1 MRLHLFALLSSLV
14 IILGVPAAQRTAPP
28 QPLPELVRPD
38 DLIMAQRG
46 DLPIIISAPH
56 GGVARIAGS
65 KDREKGVQVL
75 DTNTAQLAALVAQR
89 ITAKLGR
96 RPYYVIAEFSR
107 KDVDANRP
115 AAPAADDEAFN
126 NPAAQRQYE
135 AYHAALET
143 SVAECRRR
151 WPAGAILIDIHGQAK
166 VPGAIVRGT
175 RNGASMA
182 QLAGLHGQSVIVGPK
197 SIFGVLAAKG
207 YTVVPTLDD
216 PAVSTDDEK
225 ETFFNGGYI
234 TERYGSLNALGIN
247 AIQLEFGRMR
257 TESLEKTARDTGDA
271 VAEFYA
277 AYLAAK

>member
-1 MRLHLFALLSSLV
+1 MRPYLFAALSSLV
-14 IILGVPAAQRTAPP
+14 IILGVPTAQRTAPSDL
-28 QPLPELVRPD
+28 LPELVGPQ

-115 AAPAADDEAFN
+115 AAASVDDEAFN
-126 NPAAQRQYE
+126 NPAAQQQYE
-135 AYHAALET
+135 AYHGALET
-143 SVAECRRR
+143 SIAECRRR
-151 WPAGAILIDIHGQAK
+151 WPEGAILIDVHGQAK

-175 RNGASMA
+175 RNGASMTH
-182 QLAGLHGQSVIVGPK
+182 LTGLHGQAAIVGPK

-207 YTVVPTLDD
+207 YTVVPKLDD
-216 PAVSTDDEK
+216 PAISTDDEK

-234 TERYGSLNALGIN
+234 TERYGSLNAQGIN